1 MPDAELQRLWGLVL
15 VEFNKQ
21 AAERY
26 PNCPAL
32 CYVMQDMRHARTI
45 TAEGHGALIRDLHP
59 FLQCRGFL
67 HSAAID
73 TGAWPPDLYSENSL
87 HRAEFR
93 RRFVRWRAGLEIGGP
108 LPWAEQQGGVR

>member
-21 AAERY
+21 AADRY

-32 CYVMQDMRHARTI
+32 CYVMSGMRFSRTL
-45 TAEGHGALIRDLHP
+45 TAEGHVELLRDIGP
-59 FLQCRGFL
+59 FLQSRGFL
-67 HSAAID
+67 HRAAID
-73 TGAWPPDLYSENSL
+73 TEAWPPDLYAANSL

-93 RRFVRWRAGLEIGGP
+93 RRFVCWRAGLEIGGP
-108 LPWAEQQGGVR
+108 LPWAEQQGGV